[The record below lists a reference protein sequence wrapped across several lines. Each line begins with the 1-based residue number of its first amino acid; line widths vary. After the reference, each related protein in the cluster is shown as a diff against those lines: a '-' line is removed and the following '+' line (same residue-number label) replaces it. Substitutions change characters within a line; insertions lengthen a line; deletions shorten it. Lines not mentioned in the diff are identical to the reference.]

1 MHSAFSSAP
10 ILRENRGN
18 GGESVCEIDSID
30 SSSEVDKSD
39 VQSTKSESSLPSQ
52 SSANENSRENKGD
65 DVMHETVNLEE
76 IQAKEEDL
84 PTLFSSDELYLPHV

>member
-1 MHSAFSSAP
+1 MHSVFSSAQT
-10 ILRENRGN
+10 LRENRGN
-18 GGESVCEIDSID
+18 GGESVCETDSID

-52 SSANENSRENKGD
+52 SSANENSRENMGGD
-65 DVMHETVNLEE
+65 AMHETVNLEE
-76 IQAKEEDL
+76 IQAKEADL

>member
-10 ILRENRGN
+10 APIENRGN
-18 GGESVCEIDSID
+18 GGESVCEADSID

-52 SSANENSRENKGD
+52 SSVGENGRENKGND
-65 DVMHETVNLEE
+65 EMHEAVNLEE

-84 PTLFSSDELYLPHV
+84 PTLFSKDELCLPCI